1 MLTTVVIIA
10 VIIALVVG
18 VIAIKNKS
26 KNDPDY
32 QAKSQRPDAPP
43 GYNARSND
51 PAVRGTG
58 NQADRTGNTH

>member
-10 VIIALVVG
+10 VVIALIIG
-18 VIAIKNKS
+18 VITVKNKAKS
-26 KNDPDY
+26 DPNY
-32 QAKSQRPDAPP
+32 KANSQRPDAPP

-58 NQADRTGNTH
+58 NQTDRTS